1 MTTDIMPFDFHGQ
14 TVRTLTDS
22 HGEPWFVAKDVC
34 DILGLSNV
42 SVALSGLDEDETS
55 KIDPKQ
61 YLGSENR
68 SNQPINIVSEP
79 GLYVL
84 IGKSR
89 KPEAKA
95 FRRWVNHEVLPSIR
109 KTGSYAVPSMSVE
122 ERALSI
128 MSELKAIVDRQK
140 RTITCQHEAIE
151 QMEPKA
157 EAYDT
162 FIDRTGLYKV
172 GEAAKLLSNSGTP
185 IGQKRLFDYMDSIGW
200 IYRNHGKWTA
210 KQRQVDAGH
219 LYMKDHVANGT
230 DSNGNPFQYPPTV
243 YVTRRGLNLLQRK
256 LADRN
261 LERTLAQSPEQAAM
275 IENA

>member
-109 KTGSYAVPSMSVE
+109 KTGSYTAILDPATAAYA
-122 ERALSI
+122 ERCNRICLLQLAKGIVHPDYLEAKARI
-128 MSELKAIVDRQK
+128 VIADQFGELPEIDPGRRPLTVADYLKEKGLTATELKSVQSVFGKKLKHAYRDKHGHDPMKTDIEVKGRIRPVYAYTEADR
-140 RTITCQHEAIE
+140 
-151 QMEPKA
+151 
-157 EAYDT
+157 
-162 FIDRTGLYKV
+162 L
-172 GEAAKLLSNSGTP
+172 
-185 IGQKRLFDYMDSIGW
+185 LFD
-200 IYRNHGKWTA
+200 
-210 KQRQVDAGH
+210 
-219 LYMKDHVANGT
+219 
-230 DSNGNPFQYPPTV
+230 TV
-243 YVTRRGLNLLQRK
+243 YISMQEHR
-256 LADRN
+256 LA
-261 LERTLAQSPEQAAM
+261 A
-275 IENA
+275 